1 MWEKQNKKKKQL
13 NSYIQYSGL
22 TIQMAVI
29 IFAGVFFGNYL
40 DEKTQSEHVYSITFS
55 LISIFGALYFVFKKI
70 INSNEK
76 K

>member
-13 NSYIQYSGL
+13 NSYIQYSSL

-29 IFAGVFFGNYL
+29 IFAGTFFGNYL
-40 DEKTQSEHVYSITFS
+40 DEKTQSEHLYSVIFS
-55 LISIFGALYFVFKKI
+55 LTAVFLAVYFVFKKI
-70 INSNEK
+70 INSNAK